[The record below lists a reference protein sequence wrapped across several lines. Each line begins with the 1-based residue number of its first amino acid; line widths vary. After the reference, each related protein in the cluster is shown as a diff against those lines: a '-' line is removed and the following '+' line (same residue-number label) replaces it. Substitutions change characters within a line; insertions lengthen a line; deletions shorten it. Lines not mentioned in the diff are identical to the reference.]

1 MKKIYTI
8 TFHASHNC
16 GSCLQAYAL
25 QEFVKTLSNNCEYK
39 IINLRKPVQD
49 EMNKLIFY
57 KKGIKN
63 KEDILKDWI
72 NFREEDLLRYV
83 TEEDKKYNIYFDEIS
98 DNILKNVP
106 AQNKKYAEKQLE
118 KLNKNYMDYFD
129 YWTEKYFRNGF
140 VDGIQIIVKCI
151 NS

>member
-1 MKKIYTI
+1 M
-8 TFHASHNC
+8 S
-16 GSCLQAYAL
+16 
-25 QEFVKTLSNNCEYK
+25 
-39 IINLRKPVQD
+39 NLREVKD
-49 EMNKLIFY
+49 
-57 KKGIKN
+57 
-63 KEDILKDWI
+63 DILKDWI

-106 AQNKKYAEKQLE
+106 DQNKKYVEKQLE
-118 KLNKNYMDYFD
+118 KLDKNFMNYFD

-151 NS
+151 NN